1 MKKSWAILAGT
12 LISTLVSLTSCVY
25 LGLPPKKVKQHNE
38 AIKQQLPEFS
48 LDNFNGS
55 FYYIPECEGK
65 SITFS
70 SKDGKREY
78 LIKTNESLSYFDGTT
93 KKTYTFSTKYEENI
107 VGNLEEYQ
115 SIDKDIQG
123 ILDFIHSYD
132 GDYDKIKSISGSKQY
147 GKEIYDEIEHNVY
160 SMEWK
165 YSSIALFL
173 FYLNAKTSVLHSIY
187 LTDISKNMN
196 EEKPHFDI
204 YLYPNESFV
213 LSLEEEYATLKSND

>member
-1 MKKSWAILAGT
+1 MKKSWSILAGT
-12 LISTLVSLTSCVY
+12 LILTLVFLTSCVY
-25 LGLPPKKVKQHNE
+25 IGLPPEKVKQHNE

-65 SITFS
+65 SITVS

-93 KKTYTFSTKYEENI
+93 KKTYTFSTKSEEII
-107 VGNLEEYQ
+107 VGYWEEYQ

-123 ILDFIHSYD
+123 ILDVIHSYD
-132 GDYDKIKSISGSKQY
+132 GTCDKIKSISGSKQY

>member
-1 MKKSWAILAGT
+1 MKKSWPIFVVT

-25 LGLPPKKVKQHNE
+25 LGLSPKKVKQHNE

-65 SITFS
+65 SIDFS

-93 KKTYTFSTKYEENI
+93 KKTYTFSTKSEESI
-107 VGNLEEYQ
+107 EGNLEEYQ
-115 SIDKDIQG
+115 SIDTDIQG
-123 ILDFIHSYD
+123 ILDMIHSYD

-147 GKEIYDEIEHNVY
+147 GKEIFDEIEHNVY

-196 EEKPHFDI
+196 EKKPHFDLH
-204 YLYPNESFV
+204 LYPNESFV
-213 LSLEEEYATLKSND
+213 LSLKEEYALFKSGV

>member
-1 MKKSWAILAGT
+1 MNW
-12 LISTLVSLTSCVY
+12 
-25 LGLPPKKVKQHNE
+25 
-38 AIKQQLPEFS
+38 
-48 LDNFNGS
+48 
-55 FYYIPECEGK
+55 
-65 SITFS
+65 
-70 SKDGKREY
+70 
-78 LIKTNESLSYFDGTT
+78 
-93 KKTYTFSTKYEENI
+93 
-107 VGNLEEYQ
+107 EEYQ

-132 GDYDKIKSISGSKQY
+132 GNYDKIKSISGSKQY
-147 GKEIYDEIEHNVY
+147 DKEIYDEIEHNVY

>member
-1 MKKSWAILAGT
+1 MTSTIIYYGWFFVALAYTNQWFYIKILDNYLIKIIGLKWKLNFFIGGIYMKKAWSILAGT

-78 LIKTNESLSYFDGTT
+78 LIKTNKSLSYFDGTT
-93 KKTYTFSTKYEENI
+93 KKPI
-107 VGNLEEYQ
+107 
-115 SIDKDIQG
+115 
-123 ILDFIHSYD
+123 
-132 GDYDKIKSISGSKQY
+132 
-147 GKEIYDEIEHNVY
+147 
-160 SMEWK
+160 
-165 YSSIALFL
+165 LFL
-173 FYLNAKTSVLHSIY
+173 QNPK
-187 LTDISKNMN
+187 
-196 EEKPHFDI
+196 
-204 YLYPNESFV
+204 
-213 LSLEEEYATLKSND
+213 KS

>member
-1 MKKSWAILAGT
+1 MKKSWSILAVT

-38 AIKQQLPEFS
+38 AIKQQLPNFS

-78 LIKTNESLSYFDGTT
+78 LIKTKESLSYFDGTT
-93 KKTYTFSTKYEENI
+93 KKTYTFFTKSEESI
-107 VGNLEEYQ
+107 VENWEEFQ

-147 GKEIYDEIEHNVY
+147 DKEIYDEIEHNVY

-187 LTDISKNMN
+187 LTDISENMN
-196 EEKPHFDI
+196 EEKPHFDFN
-204 YLYPNESFV
+204 LYPNESFV
-213 LSLEEEYATLKSND
+213 LSLEEEYAALKSNA

>member
-1 MKKSWAILAGT
+1 MKKSWSILAVT

-38 AIKQQLPEFS
+38 AIKQQLPNFS

-78 LIKTNESLSYFDGTT
+78 LIKTKESLSYFDGTT
-93 KKTYTFSTKYEENI
+93 KKTYTFSTKSEESI
-107 VGNLEEYQ
+107 VENWEEYQ

-123 ILDFIHSYD
+123 ILDFIHYYD

-147 GKEIYDEIEHNVY
+147 DKEIYDEIEHNVY

-196 EEKPHFDI
+196 DEKPHFDI
-204 YLYPNESFV
+204 YLYPIESFV

>member
-1 MKKSWAILAGT
+1 MKKSWSILAGT
-12 LISTLVSLTSCVY
+12 LILILVFLTSCVY
-25 LGLPPKKVKQHNE
+25 IGLPPEKVKQHNE

-93 KKTYTFSTKYEENI
+93 KKTYTFSTKYEESI
-107 VGNLEEYQ
+107 VVNWEEYQ

-132 GDYDKIKSISGSKQY
+132 GNYDKIKSISGSKQY
-147 GKEIYDEIEHNVY
+147 DKEIYDEIEHNVY

-196 EEKPHFDI
+196 DEKPHFDI
-204 YLYPNESFV
+204 YLYSNESFA